1 MPPFIALCGW
11 PKAGKSTIQRLLQE
25 RWGYLPQDDGRVLR
39 EAAKILY
46 GFTDWHV
53 STQEGKAS
61 KVVVAGRE
69 VTVRYALGNLG
80 DLLESQWGTQ
90 FIPEATLRE
99 CLAPYGGQV
108 SAAPK
113 MSFGSVRKDQG
124 ITYRRHGGLVV
135 AVRREG
141 VGEPENAFD
150 RFDPAQV
157 DVWIDN
163 PVALGAP
170 ETPENFARFEQAAL
184 QILSARLG

>member
-1 MPPFIALCGW
+1 MPPFIAICGW
-11 PKAGKSTIQRLLQE
+11 PKTGKSTIQRILQK
-25 RWGYLPQDDGRVLR
+25 RWGYQPQDDGRVLR

-46 GFTDWHV
+46 GLTDWHV

-61 KVVVAGRE
+61 KIVVCGHE
-69 VTVRYALGNLG
+69 VTVRFALGNLG

-99 CLAPYGGQV
+99 CLAPWGGDV
-108 SAAPK
+108 TKAPK

-124 ITYRRHGGLVV
+124 ITYRRYGGLVV

-141 VGEPENAFD
+141 VDEPENAFD
-150 RFDPAQV
+150 RFDPTQV
-157 DVWIDN
+157 DLWIDN

-170 ETPENFARFEQAAL
+170 ETAENFARFEETATAT
-184 QILSARLG
+184 LSRYLG